1 MNLPVVLAWLRSRA
15 RFDERGVFNQSL
27 LVTIVLVLVAIALV
41 FWLVTSF
48 HVSKK

>member
-1 MNLPVVLAWLRSRA
+1 MNLPVLVAWLRARS
-15 RFDERGVFNQSL
+15 RFDERGALNQGL
-27 LVTIVLVLVAIALV
+27 LVTVVLILVAIALV